1 MTTNERITEA
11 LQMIEG
17 ARQDI
22 KDNWGDPD
30 ARVST
35 DMQLSVAESWLKILP
50 NLISYEINDAKWE
63 AKLEGMDRMS
73 ELYNNLQDQLHA
85 GEGNLSR

>member
-30 ARVST
+30 ARVAT
-35 DMQLSVAESWLKILP
+35 DMQLSVAESWLRILP
-50 NLISYEINDAKWE
+50 NLIRYDLTDAKYLK
-63 AKLEGMDRMS
+63 ARGS
-73 ELYNNLQDQLHA
+73 
-85 GEGNLSR
+85 